1 MVGEITPEDDIEEAL
16 YAFRHSW
23 DGRVQKSD
31 KNIHTLTELGITF
44 VQRADEIRGLSLE
57 HYVSGPE
64 DDHDGSGAKV
74 WIFRKEV
81 CKKMIYIKLRVINLN
96 KGKKYWKCM
105 SFHFP
110 VWELKCHYAK

>member
-1 MVGEITPEDDIEEAL
+1 MAGEITPEDDIEEEL

-23 DGRVQKSD
+23 DGRVRMSD
-31 KNIHTLTELGITF
+31 KNRDTLTKLGITF
-44 VQRADEIRGLSLE
+44 QQRADEIRGLRSE

-74 WIFRKEV
+74 WIFGKEV
-81 CKKMIYIKLRVINLN
+81 DKKMIYIKLRVINQN

-105 SFHFP
+105 AFHFP
-110 VWELKCHYAK
+110 EWELKRPYAC